1 MGSNTLLNREADR
14 ERRRLAGSFEVVLL
28 AAEARFKNAKLF
40 VKASPFCILDCIR
53 VRAYIVFMST
63 IQFAWDESK
72 NRANQRKHGISFEE
86 AQTAFLD
93 EHASLYYDPDHS
105 EDEDRFLLLGLS
117 AKLRVLI
124 VCHCFRES
132 SKVIRIISARKANK
146 FEQTSYRG

>member
-1 MGSNTLLNREADR
+1 M
-14 ERRRLAGSFEVVLL
+14 
-28 AAEARFKNAKLF
+28 
-40 VKASPFCILDCIR
+40 I
-53 VRAYIVFMST
+53 T
-63 IQFAWDESK
+63 IQFTWDESK

-117 AKLRVLI
+117 AKLRVLV